1 MADLASVDEEKRL
14 AILHD
19 LNILDTDPSPEFD
32 AVVRLACELFDVPI
46 SIISLVDSERQ
57 WFKATHGIDLTQTP
71 REFAFCST
79 TVCSDEPLIVPDATR
94 DERFHRNP
102 FVMGEPNIRFYAGA
116 PLSVASGANVRSL
129 CLIDQKP
136 RHFSPGERRQ
146 LMLLREIVTALIRQ
160 SQVAQRL
167 SATIDEVQQQARV
180 LEEHKNRLATS
191 TRILDCASKLGK
203 IGAWEHDPA
212 TGKLV
217 WSEGMY
223 ELHEMSRGDDI
234 SFNVLIDCYPEPDR
248 SRLKR
253 LTKNSIAKG
262 TSFEFEGRMR
272 TASGKLRWVRLVS
285 EQQILDGKLG
295 RRFGMKQDITE
306 HKALLDKVSQ
316 LASCDDLT
324 GLLNRREL
332 RRQLQELGRTAR
344 PLDRRLSLIVVDLD
358 GFKDI
363 NDTFGHAAGD
373 ACLRH
378 IARRLKRGLPGGSAI
393 ARLGGDEFA
402 VLVHDT
408 GESRLAAI
416 SERIRTSISKPIK
429 WSGHSFHL
437 SCSIGATS
445 RDAGSS
451 FRPDELLQEADL
463 ALYEA
468 KAAGKNCVRFFR
480 PALRLVQNAR
490 FDALREV
497 RTALAENRME
507 LYYQAKVNLADHAH
521 GGFEALLRLRRSD
534 GTIVGP
540 GAFQTAMEDP
550 TLSRLLGDYVVTA
563 AVNQAAIWTRS
574 NLPFKSIAI
583 NLFPGQIR
591 DRDFPHSL
599 SAMLQAQRLPRG
611 SIEIEITEGTL
622 LSAGS
627 QALSSCNALAAAGF
641 SLAFDDFGTGFASLT
656 HLRDYPVNTIKV
668 DRSFIGDISRGANAT
683 VIANAMVSLGRNLGL
698 KVVAEGV
705 ETAAQVDFLSAIG
718 CNVAQGFFFDKP
730 ADADSATARLLDL
743 KNTSKMASTC

>member
-1 MADLASVDEEKRL
+1 MVDLVPVNEEKRL
-14 AILHD
+14 AVLHD

-32 AVVRLACELFDVPI
+32 AIVRLSCELFDVPI

-57 WFKATHGIDLTQTP
+57 WFKATHGIELTETP

-79 TVCSDEPLIVPDATR
+79 TVCSGDPLIVPDATQ
-94 DERFHRNP
+94 DQRFHLNP
-102 FVMGEPNIRFYAGA
+102 FVVGEPNIRFYAGA
-116 PLSVASGANVRSL
+116 PLSVGSNVNVGSL
-129 CLIDQKP
+129 CLIDRKP
-136 RHFSPGERRQ
+136 RQFSAEERKR
-146 LMLLREIVTALIRQ
+146 LLLLRDIVTALI
-160 SQVAQRL
+160 SQNQLARRL
-167 SATIDEVQQQARV
+167 GTTIREVQQQARV

-191 TRILDCASKLGK
+191 TRVLDCASKLGK

-212 TGKLV
+212 TGKLI
-217 WSEGMY
+217 WSDGMY
-223 ELHEMSRGDDI
+223 ELHEMSRSDDI
-234 SFNVLIDCYPEPDR
+234 SFDALIDCYPEPDR

-253 LTKNSIAKG
+253 LTRNSIVKG

-272 TASGKLRWVRLVS
+272 TGSGKLRWVRLVS
-285 EQQILDGKLG
+285 EQQMLDGKPG

-306 HKALLDKVSQ
+306 HKALLDRISR

-332 RRQLQELGRTAR
+332 KRQLQELSRAVK
-344 PLDRRLSLIVVDLD
+344 PLDAPMSLIVLDLD

-363 NDTFGHAAGD
+363 NDTFGHASGD

-378 IARRLKRGLPGGSAI
+378 IARRLKRGLPADSSV

-402 VLVHDT
+402 IFVKDAGAANLD
-408 GESRLAAI
+408 AI

-437 SCSIGATS
+437 SCSVGATS
-445 RDAGSS
+445 RDTGSS

-468 KAAGKNCVRFFR
+468 KAAGKNCIRHFR
-480 PALRLVQNAR
+480 PTLRLAQNAR

-507 LYYQAKVNLADHAH
+507 LYYQAKVALADHTH
-521 GGFEALLRLRRSD
+521 DGFEALLRLKRSD

-540 GAFQTAMEDP
+540 GTFQTAMEDP
-550 TLSRLLGDYVVTA
+550 TLSRLLGDYVVSA
-563 AVNQAAIWTRS
+563 AVNQAAGWTQS

-583 NLFPGQIR
+583 NLFPSQIR
-591 DRDFPHSL
+591 DKDFPRSL
-599 SAMLQAQRLPRG
+599 SAMLQSRRLPRG

-627 QALSSCNALAAAGF
+627 QALSNCSALAAAGF

-656 HLRDYPVNTIKV
+656 HLRDYPINTIKV

-730 ADADSATARLLDL
+730 ADARTATARLQEI
-743 KNTSKMASTC
+743 KGPSAKTTA